1 MVWDFFRRKETPRVA
16 EPLWAEALGGAG
28 GPSAP
33 VLMFVLDSR
42 YIPALDIALRQ
53 RSLAPVE
60 GPQLRWA
67 GPMRSA
73 MAVPLRRGG
82 YDLVALVGHR
92 MEDLAQGLRLE
103 AGLPSGARR
112 GPRRRRRARG
122 GEPSRALVVR
132 RPAVELARSDRQ

>member
-73 MAVPLRRGG
+73 KKKEGIVNKKIRR
-82 YDLVALVGHR
+82 Y
-92 MEDLAQGLRLE
+92 
-103 AGLPSGARR
+103 
-112 GPRRRRRARG
+112 
-122 GEPSRALVVR
+122 
-132 RPAVELARSDRQ
+132 